1 MGATAT
7 LNTAPNVICRRMQV
21 AVLGRPMKSKEQRK
35 QEEEMS
41 RTWLGAQ
48 LFALTMGVSQC
59 FTKTHKTT
67 AVMADKQRAVQARDT
82 PKGSSKPRKL
92 KSLGRQRFLSL
103 FGCS

>member
-1 MGATAT
+1 
-7 LNTAPNVICRRMQV
+7 MQL

-41 RTWLGAQ
+41 RTWLGAR

-67 AVMADKQRAVQARDT
+67 AVMADKQRAVQARDIARE
-82 PKGSSKPRKL
+82 SSKARKVTIL
-92 KSLGRQRFLSL
+92 EWQ
-103 FGCS
+103 